1 VGITTSSNFGE
12 DSPNTQSDQ
21 MQMPGYSAKK
31 DIDLTDRKNAIRKIY
46 NIFIVIALIG
56 AAFYAGYLFGSRP
69 TTPPV
74 VKVDVSVSDDASL
87 GDANAPVTI
96 IEFSDYECP
105 FCFRHAK
112 QTFPLIKENFI
123 DTGKVRYVF
132 RDFPLSNHPNA
143 QKAAEAAECA
153 GEQGKYWEMHDIL
166 FDNQKALKIENY
178 KLWAAELALDQ
189 TAFDGCLDSGSME
202 SEVRQDLEDGQA
214 IGISGTPVIFVNGR
228 PISGAK
234 PYSVFKSAID
244 AALTE

>member
-1 VGITTSSNFGE
+1 MGITTNSNSGE
-12 DSPNTQSDQ
+12 VSPNTQSDQ
-21 MQMPGYSAKK
+21 ERMPDHSVEKN
-31 DIDLTDRKNAIRKIY
+31 IDPTDRKNAAGKIY
-46 NIFIVIALIG
+46 IVLTGITLIV

-74 VKVDVSVSDDASL
+74 VKVDVSISDDASL

-112 QTFPLIKENFI
+112 QTFPLIKEDFI

-166 FDNQKALKIENY
+166 FDNQKVLKIENY
-178 KLWAAELALDQ
+178 KIWAAELALDQ

-202 SEVRQDLEDGQA
+202 SEVRQDMEDGQA
-214 IGISGTPVIFVNGR
+214 IGISGTPVIFINGR
-228 PISGAK
+228 AISGAQ
-234 PYSVFKSAID
+234 PYPVFKFAIN
-244 AALTE
+244 AALNE